1 MKKDINMLIDGIVS
15 NVHDDWPTLYKIRYV
30 YLAVGKEL
38 MRDTDFFLSVDGKL
52 GEANLSNQ
60 EIIDIYNSEKGR
72 GLAVICKSASS
83 ILKMVYDRL
92 GIRSKLVE
100 TNTSLATIYD
110 KGEFLINHWFL
121 AVYDEDGKAYF
132 MTLTP
137 DLGYI
142 QMNMETKH
150 FASNI
155 PYIRDFGLKKMQV
168 YKGEEIK
175 PSFISRNELKEIDIA
190 IGYIK
195 KEYLYND
202 KYQKTNQWEKNYDNA
217 SFSMLKNEMK
227 DNKLFY
233 ELALHKSSFYQFCT
247 NFKGEN
253 GKYISFTQDDLVNL
267 TDDDWYYFNK
277 IVCEQVLNKI
287 SQILGYEIFIIP
299 NINSKHW
306 NYESWLLNLC
316 VQLQDKILKRMYPK
330 DNTDINVNLDLNH
343 FEYNKWSKNIKA
355 KYNSNT
361 TYDDILSIL
370 DKMNSLVKSTEKK
383 ETRKNVGVLLHK
395 LGYHFISKKYVYEKN
410 INEDGY
416 LSNCYIANKFNL
428 LFPYVFSC
436 NDVITDF
443 NKMGYSEMVSIIK
456 EVIMLMFS
464 EITKN
469 NSSKLNGYNENY
481 NAIFNRIQMYTV
493 RNKET
498 KEYSIVFNIPSNN
511 NENDYYFFYNPGR
524 NLFRTFNFLDFC
536 NDYIIVSNRLKNK
549 MSIMDLENIERKGKR
564 F

>member
-52 GEANLSNQ
+52 GEANLSSQ

-287 SQILGYEIFIIP
+287 SQILGYEIFVIP

-316 VQLQDKILKRMYPK
+316 VQLQDKILKRMLPK

>member
-52 GEANLSNQ
+52 GEANLSSQ

-142 QMNMETKH
+142 QMDMETKH

-287 SQILGYEIFIIP
+287 SQILGYEIFVIP

-316 VQLQDKILKRMYPK
+316 VQLQDKILKRMYQK
-330 DNTDINVNLDLNH
+330 DNTDLNVNLDLNH

-370 DKMNSLVKSTEKK
+370 DKMNTLVKSTEKK

-456 EVIMLMFS
+456 EVIVLMFS

>member
-1 MKKDINMLIDGIVS
+1 MKKDINTLIDEVVS

-155 PYIRDFGLKKMQV
+155 PYIRDFGSKKMQV
-168 YKGEEIK
+168 YKGEEIN
-175 PSFISRNELKEIDIA
+175 PSCISRDELKKIDTA

-316 VQLQDKILKRMYPK
+316 VQLQDKILKRMYQK
-330 DNTDINVNLDLNH
+330 DNTDLNVNLDLNH

-456 EVIMLMFS
+456 EVIVLMFS

>member
-1 MKKDINMLIDGIVS
+1 MKKDINILIDNVVS

-60 EIIDIYNSEKGR
+60 EIMDIYNSEKGR

-92 GIRSKLVE
+92 GIRSKLIE

-110 KGEFLINHWFL
+110 NGEFLINHWFL
-121 AVYDEDGKAYF
+121 AVYDEEEKAYF

-155 PYIRDFGLKKMQV
+155 PYIRDFGSKKMQV

-175 PSFISRNELKEIDIA
+175 PSCISRNELKKIDTA
-190 IGYIK
+190 IGYIQ
-195 KEYLYND
+195 KEYLYNN

-233 ELALHKSSFYQFCT
+233 ELALQNTSFYLACT

-253 GKYISFTQDDLVNL
+253 GKYISFVQDDLVNL
-267 TDDDWYYFNK
+267 TDNDWHYFNK
-277 IVCEQVLNKI
+277 IVCAQVLNKVRK
-287 SQILGYEIFIIP
+287 ILGYEIFIIP
-299 NINSKHW
+299 SIDSKHW

-316 VQLQDKILKRMYPK
+316 VQLQDKILKRMRPK
-330 DNTDINVNLDLNH
+330 DNTDLSVNLDLNH

-370 DKMNSLVKSTEKK
+370 DKMNTLVKSTEKK

-395 LGYHFISKKYVYEKN
+395 LGYHFIPKKYVYEKN

-443 NKMGYSEMVSIIK
+443 NKMGYSEQVAIIK
-456 EVIMLMFS
+456 EIIMLMFP
-464 EITKN
+464 EVTKN
-469 NSSKLNGYNENY
+469 NSSGLNGYNENY

-498 KEYSIVFNIPSNN
+498 QEYSIVFNIPSNN
-511 NENDYYFFYNPGR
+511 NENDYYFFYNPGK

-536 NDYIIVSNRLKNK
+536 NDYIIASNRLKNK
-549 MSIMDLENIERKGKR
+549 MSIMDLENIEKKGKK

>member
-1 MKKDINMLIDGIVS
+1 MKKDINMLIDEVVS
-15 NVHDDWPTLYKIRYV
+15 NVHDNWPTLYKIRYV

-52 GEANLSNQ
+52 GDANLSNQ
-60 EIIDIYNSEKGR
+60 EIIDIYNREKGR
-72 GLAVICKSASS
+72 GLAVICRSASS
-83 ILKMVYDRL
+83 ILKMVYDQL
-92 GIRSKLVE
+92 GIRSKLIE
-100 TNTSLATIYD
+100 TNTSLATID
-110 KGEFLINHWFL
+110 DNGEFLINHWFL
-121 AVYDEDGKAYF
+121 AVYDDEEKAYF

-155 PYIRDFGLKKMQV
+155 PYIRDFGSKKMQV

-175 PSFISRNELKEIDIA
+175 PSCISREELKKIDIA

-195 KEYLYND
+195 NEYLYND
-202 KYQKTNQWEKNYDNA
+202 KYQKGKQWEKNYDNA
-217 SFSMLKNEMK
+217 SISMLKSEIR

-233 ELALHKSSFYQFCT
+233 ELALQNSSFYLDCT

-253 GKYISFTQDDLVNL
+253 AQLISFEYDDLTRL
-267 TDDDWYYFNK
+267 TDGDWKCFSK
-277 IVCEQVLNKI
+277 IVCEQVLDRINE
-287 SQILGYEIFIIP
+287 ILGYEIFVVP
-299 NINSKHW
+299 NTNSKHW

-316 VQLQDKILKRMYPK
+316 VQLQDKILKRMRPK

-361 TYDDILSIL
+361 IYDDILSIL
-370 DKMNSLVKSTEKK
+370 DKMNSLIKSTEKK
-383 ETRKNVGVLLHK
+383 ETRKNVGVLLHQ
-395 LGYHFISKKYVYEKN
+395 LGYHFIPEKYVYEKN

-416 LSNCYIANKFNL
+416 LSNYYIANKLNL

-443 NKMGYSEMVSIIK
+443 NKMGYSEQVAIIK
-456 EVIMLMFS
+456 ETIMLMFP

-469 NSSKLNGYNENY
+469 NSSKLDGYNENY

-498 KEYSIVFNIPSNN
+498 CTYSVVFNTPSNKD
-511 NENDYYFFYNPGR
+511 ENDYYFLYEPEK
-524 NLFRTFNFLDFC
+524 NLFKDFNFFDFC

-549 MSIMDLENIERKGKR
+549 MSIMDLENIEKNGKKL
-564 F
+564 

>member
-1 MKKDINMLIDGIVS
+1 MKKDINILIDEIVS
-15 NVHDDWPTLYKIRYV
+15 NVKDEWPILYKIRYV
-30 YLAVGKEL
+30 YLALGKEL

-52 GEANLSNQ
+52 GNANLSNQ

-83 ILKMVYDRL
+83 ILKMAYDRL
-92 GIRSKLVE
+92 GIHSELIE

-110 KGEFLINHWFL
+110 EGEFLINHWFL
-121 AVYDEDGKAYF
+121 AVYDDKGKAYF

-142 QMNMETKH
+142 QMNMETRH

-155 PYIRDFGLKKMQV
+155 PYIRDFGSKKMQV

-175 PSFISRNELKEIDIA
+175 PNSISRDELQKIDIE

-195 KEYLYND
+195 REYLYND

-217 SFSMLKNEMK
+217 SFSMLKNEMT

-316 VQLQDKILKRMYPK
+316 VQLQDKILKRMYQK

-416 LSNCYIANKFNL
+416 LSNRYIANKFNL

-443 NKMGYSEMVSIIK
+443 NNMGYSEMVSIIK

-511 NENDYYFFYNPGR
+511 NENDYYFFYNPGK

>member
-52 GEANLSNQ
+52 GSANLSSQ

-72 GLAVICKSASS
+72 GLAIICKSASS

-175 PSFISRNELKEIDIA
+175 PSCISRNELKEIDIA

-267 TDDDWYYFNK
+267 TDNDWYYFNK

-316 VQLQDKILKRMYPK
+316 VQLQDKILKRMYQK

-416 LSNCYIANKFNL
+416 LSNRYIANKFNL
-428 LFPYVFSC
+428 LFPCVFSC

-511 NENDYYFFYNPGR
+511 NENDYYFFYNPGK

>member
-52 GEANLSNQ
+52 GEANLSSQ

-316 VQLQDKILKRMYPK
+316 VQLQDKILKRMYQK

-383 ETRKNVGVLLHK
+383 ETRKNVGVLIHK

-436 NDVITDF
+436 NDVITNF